1 MNPKV
6 VPLTHVK
13 HDPEAM
19 QFRPELGV
27 FTLLSRVFAYAKP
40 HARILNRLIFQVLLR
55 AALLPICTWCL
66 GLVVA
71 GPIEHR
77 DAHGILLGAL
87 GFATLTGFTNFA
99 FHYRYRYALELGEAV
114 IHDLRAALFRHIL
127 QMPMAFFDSTKVG
140 RIIGR
145 VTSDIDSIRT
155 GVQDV
160 VFISIVQIGQ
170 LVVAGGLMLYYDW
183 VLFLAVAAI
192 GPGVWLLNRAFT
204 TRVAD
209 AQRRATES
217 FSRITA
223 TLTETVSGVRIT
235 QGYVREA
242 VNASY
247 FRDLVG
253 DQARYNLISARTAA
267 VFLPLLEFKT
277 QLFTV
282 LILLLG
288 SWRVLAEHS
297 TTSVG
302 NIVQFLFLST
312 LFFEPIKELGNQYA
326 TALSAMVGAERVF
339 RMLDTQPEWQDPT
352 DAIDLPR
359 PVSADAFGVRVE
371 FCEVGFA
378 YEKDRPVLQKVSF
391 VAEPGSTIA
400 LVGHTGSGKTTIT
413 NLLAK
418 MYLPTEGQL
427 RLDGVDIT
435 RLRSASLHERMG
447 VVHQQA
453 FLFEGTVL
461 ENIRFARPEASDAE
475 AVEVTEKL
483 GFRDLIEGLPEG
495 FQTQVGEGGAN
506 LSVGQRQLVSFARAL
521 LVNPRLLILDEA
533 TSAIDALTE
542 ARIQKALAT
551 LLRGRTSFVV
561 AHRLSTVRQA
571 DSILVLQEGELV
583 ESGTHRTLL
592 KRDGVSLSE
601 VLCAGRDLRKQRNDQ
616 RRKSSEGADRCAH

>member
-1 MNPKV
+1 MKSHS

-13 HDPEAM
+13 YDPEAM
-19 QFRPELGV
+19 QFRPELGM
-27 FTLLSRVFAYAKP
+27 FALLSRVFAYARP
-40 HARILNRLIFQVLLR
+40 HARIRNRLIVHVLMR
-55 AALLPICTWCL
+55 AALLPICTWSL

-77 DAHGILLGAL
+77 DARGILLGTLA
-87 GFATLTGFTNFA
+87 FAAITAFTNFT

-114 IHDLRAALFRHIL
+114 IHDLRAALFAHIL
-127 QMPMAFFDSTKVG
+127 KMPMSFFDTTKVG

-160 VFISIVQIGQ
+160 VFISVVQVGQ
-170 LVVAGGLMLYYDW
+170 LVVAAGLMLYYDW

-235 QGYVREA
+235 QGYVREK
-242 VNASY
+242 VNAAY

-253 DQARYNLISARTAA
+253 DQARYNLISARTSAL
-267 VFLPLLEFKT
+267 FLPLLEFKT

-282 LILLLG
+282 LVLLLG
-288 SWRVLAEHS
+288 SWRVLAEGS

-326 TALSAMVGAERVF
+326 TALAAMVGAERVF
-339 RMLDTQPEWQDPT
+339 RMLDTEPEWQDPP
-352 DAIDLPR
+352 DAIELPR
-359 PVSADAFGVRVE
+359 PGPGQPFGVRAE
-371 FCEVGFA
+371 FEEVWFA
-378 YEKDRPVLQKVSF
+378 YEPTRPVLEKVSF

-413 NLLAK
+413 NLLTK
-418 MYLPTEGQL
+418 MYLPGGGTL
-427 RLDGVDIT
+427 RVDGLDIT
-435 RLRSASLHERMG
+435 RIRSGSLHEQMG
-447 VVHQQA
+447 VVHQQS

-461 ENIRFARPEASDAE
+461 DNIRFARPEASEEE
-475 AVEVTEKL
+475 ARAVTEKL
-483 GFRDLIEGLPEG
+483 GFCDLIELLPEG
-495 FQTQVGEGGAN
+495 FQTQVGEGGVN

-521 LVNPRLLILDEA
+521 LANPRLLILDEA

-542 ARIQKALAT
+542 ARIQRALAT

-571 DSILVLQEGELV
+571 DVILVMRAGEIV
-583 ESGTHRTLL
+583 ERGSHQTLIELDGIYAGLNRHFTH
-592 KRDGVSLSE
+592 
-601 VLCAGRDLRKQRNDQ
+601 
-616 RRKSSEGADRCAH
+616 GAL